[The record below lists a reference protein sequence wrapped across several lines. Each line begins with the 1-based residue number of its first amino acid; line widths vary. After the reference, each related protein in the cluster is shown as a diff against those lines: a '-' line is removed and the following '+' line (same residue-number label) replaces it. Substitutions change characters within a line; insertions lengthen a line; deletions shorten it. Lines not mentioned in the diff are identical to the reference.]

1 MLFSSRSR
9 AYAYALKEAQASRK
23 AVTPQAH
30 KLGLTPES
38 SFQTLEDLHTFY
50 VAEGVSSVGRKI
62 ITGSPHAKPD
72 NPDQACLG
80 YLYRVEFAGEDG
92 ELPPFR
98 THGSARFR
106 LEPKLMLR
114 FAEAPE
120 IDAGLDAFI
129 AAIDAIALSVEL
141 QLVPFA
147 DASWRFED
155 EVCANGFSKTL
166 ISGEMKTLSRS
177 SKQNFSQ
184 LLEHSNFSVSRMTAA
199 GSTLVDYM
207 PGRKTS
213 MSSIAELHELL
224 QRQQHAGLSPAFSK
238 GDFLALNAVSHPQPV
253 AAGDEWVC
261 VSTGFELDSLRIR
274 FTK

>member
-23 AVTPQAH
+23 AVAPQAH

-38 SFQTLEDLHTFY
+38 SCQTLEDLHTFY
-50 VAEGVSSVGRKI
+50 VAEGVASVGRKI
-62 ITGSPHAKPD
+62 ITGSPHAKAENLD
-72 NPDQACLG
+72 HACLG

-92 ELPPFR
+92 ELPAVR
-98 THGSARFR
+98 THGSTRFR

-114 FAEAPE
+114 FAEVPQ

-184 LLEHSNFSVSRMTAA
+184 LLDLSNFSVSRTTAT

-207 PGRKTS
+207 SGRQTS
-213 MSSIAELHELL
+213 MSSIVELHELI
-224 QRQQHAGLSPAFSK
+224 QRQQRAGLAPAVAQ
-238 GDFLALNAVSHPQPV
+238 GDFVALNAVSRPQSV
-253 AAGDEWVC
+253 TAGDEWVC

-274 FTK
+274 FVK